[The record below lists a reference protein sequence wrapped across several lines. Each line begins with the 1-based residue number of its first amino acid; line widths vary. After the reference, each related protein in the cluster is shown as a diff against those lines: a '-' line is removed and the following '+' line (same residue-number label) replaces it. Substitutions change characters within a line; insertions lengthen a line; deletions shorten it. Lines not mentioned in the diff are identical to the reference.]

1 MPSLEVFFMKY
12 EIYTDGACSVKKRF
26 GGYAAIAK
34 FDGQQIVVHG
44 NKKNATNNEMELLAV
59 ISILHVLEQH
69 IKKND
74 EVLIY
79 SDSAYVVNAINDNW
93 VNKWIANNWKTK
105 DGKQVKNVDLWIVL
119 GGYLTEL
126 FRSNVKYSFIKVKGH
141 SDCKLNNYVDRLAV
155 KETQLLK

>member
-1 MPSLEVFFMKY
+1 MKY

-59 ISILHVLEQH
+59 INILRVVNRFVKRGDT
-69 IKKND
+69 II
-74 EVLIY
+74 VS
-79 SDSAYVVNAINDNW
+79 SDSAYVVNAINDKW
-93 VNKWIANNWKTK
+93 LDKWIRSGWETK
-105 DGKQVKNVDLWIVL
+105 ENKPVKNRELWSEMTYIL
-119 GGYLTEL
+119 SNYLDMNIAIM
-126 FRSNVKYSFIKVKGH
+126 FVKVKGH

-155 KETQLLK
+155 KETQILKEKQLED

>member
-1 MPSLEVFFMKY
+1 MKY

-59 ISILHVLEQH
+59 LAILHVLEKFL
-69 IKKND
+69 KKND
-74 EVLIY
+74 TVIIY
-79 SDSAYVVNAINDNW
+79 SDSAYVVNAINEKW
-93 VNKWIANNWKTK
+93 LGKWIRNHWRTSDDKP
-105 DGKQVKNVDLWIVL
+105 VKNEELWL
-119 GGYLTEL
+119 DMQGYIAA
-126 FRSNVKYSFIKVKGH
+126 FIRAGVTYKFVKVKGH

-155 KETQLLK
+155 NETQILKEEQLEG